1 MTKYAIVVVP
11 VPLKQ
16 EFTYSF
22 NDEEMNVQVGI
33 RVMVSFGRRII
44 QGYVVNVLDEKPHVK
59 FAIKPIKRA
68 IDKEPLFGKRE
79 YELAL
84 WMERFYFSSRGE
96 ILDIMIPGG
105 KRDAVFGALDFEE
118 PILRKDVALTD
129 EQTQA
134 IETVMGSDKSSNMSS
149 GLSPNSNSPNM
160 FYLFGVTGSGK
171 TEVFLQCAERVIA
184 QGGQV
189 IYLVPEI
196 TLTHQL
202 AMQVME
208 RFKNNVAIL
217 HSALTDSQR
226 IAQWRRIKKS
236 QVSLVIGA
244 RSAVFA
250 PCENL
255 KMIIIDEEHEN
266 SYKSGNDPRYHARQ
280 VAQKRIADCHGK
292 LLMGSATPSLEAWHL
307 MKNPSRMIRIDL
319 THRVGGGCMPQV
331 VIADMSKE
339 EGLFG
344 KQLQLEMTKTL
355 SKGKQ
360 VILFLNRRGYSYYF
374 HCRSCSYEL
383 KCPHCDVAMTY
394 HKKTGT
400 LKCHYCGY
408 TQKPI
413 KVCPVCGS
421 LDVMYSGFGTEQVE
435 QEARR
440 LFPQYKIA
448 RLDTDTVSKDR
459 KIISSTLDEFR
470 SGSLDI
476 LIGTQMVAK
485 GLNFP
490 NVQLVGIVLADS
502 GLLIPDFR
510 AEERTFDLLVQV
522 AGRSGRA
529 DSNGRVVVQ
538 TRIKDNPAIVM
549 AASGSV
555 EDFFDKELK
564 LRKELGFP
572 PFSRMI
578 NLVVRSP
585 KATLAKS
592 FASTLANALEQA
604 VSQSGYSVQIY
615 GANECPIEK
624 IRANYRFQVL
634 LRSTKPSDMLSLLE
648 NVLSHTT
655 TPSGVIL
662 EIDVDPVD
670 LL

>member
-1 MTKYAIVVVP
+1 MLKYAKVAVP

-22 NDEEMNVQVGI
+22 DDGVLNVVPGI
-33 RVMVSFGRRII
+33 RVMVPFGRREV
-44 QGYVVNVLDEKPHVK
+44 QGYVVDVLDSKPDVG
-59 FAIKPIKRA
+59 FEIKAVSKA

-96 ILDIMIPGG
+96 ILDVMIPGG
-105 KRDAVFGALDFEE
+105 RRDSSFGALDFEE
-118 PILRKDVALTD
+118 PVSNEDVVLTA
-129 EQTQA
+129 EQSGA
-134 IETVMGSDKSSNMSS
+134 IETVMNASS
-149 GLSPNSNSPNM
+149 GL

-202 AMQVME
+202 AVQVME

-217 HSALTDSQR
+217 HSGLTDSQR
-226 IAQWRRIKKS
+226 IAQWRRIKRS
-236 QVSLVIGA
+236 EVSLVIGA

-255 KMIIIDEEHEN
+255 RMIIIDEEHEN

-307 MKNPSRMIRIDL
+307 MKDPSRMTRIDL
-319 THRVGGGCMPQV
+319 TSRVGGGCMPKV
-331 VIADMSKE
+331 EIADMTHE
-339 EGLFG
+339 DGIFG
-344 KQLQLEMTKTL
+344 KTLQLEMARTL
-355 SKGKQ
+355 GAGKQ

-374 HCRSCSYEL
+374 HCRSCGYEL

-408 TQKPI
+408 TQKPTR
-413 KVCPVCGS
+413 VCPVCGS

-435 QEARR
+435 QEVQR
-440 LFPQYKIA
+440 LFPQYRTA
-448 RLDTDTVSKDR
+448 RLDTDVVSKDR
-459 KIISSTLDEFR
+459 KIIQKTLDEFR
-470 SGSLDI
+470 AGSLDI

-502 GLLIPDFR
+502 GLLVPDFR

-538 TRIKDNPAIVM
+538 TRMKDNPAIVM
-549 AASGSV
+549 ASKGQV
-555 EDFFDKELK
+555 EAFFDNELK
-564 LRKELGFP
+564 LRRDLGFP
-572 PFSRMI
+572 PFSRMV

-585 KATLAKS
+585 KASVARAFAESLASELNEKAS
-592 FASTLANALEQA
+592 FFGLD
-604 VSQSGYSVQIY
+604 VQVY

-624 IRANYRFQVL
+624 IRANFRFQVL
-634 LRSTKPSDMLSLLE
+634 LRSFKPSDMLSLLE
-648 NVLSHTT
+648 NVLSYTSV
-655 TPSGVIL
+655 PSSVVL

>member
-1 MTKYAIVVVP
+1 MVKYAKVAVP

-22 NDEEMNVQVGI
+22 DDDAVSVAAGI
-33 RVMVSFGRRII
+33 RVMVPFGRRKV
-44 QGYVVNVLDEKPHVK
+44 QGYVVDVLDCKPDAG
-59 FAIKPIKRA
+59 FEIKSVIKA
-68 IDKEPLFGKRE
+68 IDKEPLFGRRE

-96 ILDIMIPGG
+96 ILDVMIPGG
-105 KRDAVFGALDFEE
+105 RRDSSFGALDFEE
-118 PILRKDVALTD
+118 PALKKDVVLTS
-129 EQTQA
+129 EQKGA
-134 IETVMGSDKSSNMSS
+134 VETVMGSQS
-149 GLSPNSNSPNM
+149 GL

-202 AMQVME
+202 AVQVME

-217 HSALTDSQR
+217 HSGLTDSQR
-226 IAQWRRIKKS
+226 IAQWRRIKRS
-236 QVSLVIGA
+236 EVSLVIGA

-255 KMIIIDEEHEN
+255 RMIIIDEEHEN

-307 MKNPSRMIRIDL
+307 MKDPSRMTRIDL
-319 THRVGGGCMPQV
+319 TARVGGGCMPKV
-331 VIADMSKE
+331 EIADMTHE
-339 EGLFG
+339 DGIFG
-344 KQLQLEMTKTL
+344 KTLQLEMARTL
-355 SKGKQ
+355 GAGKQ

-374 HCRSCSYEL
+374 HCRSCGYEL

-408 TQKPI
+408 TQKPT

-435 QEARR
+435 QEVQR
-440 LFPQYKIA
+440 LFPQYRTA
-448 RLDTDTVSKDR
+448 RLDTDVVSKDR
-459 KIISSTLDEFR
+459 KIIQKTLDEFR
-470 SGSLDI
+470 AGSLDI

-502 GLLIPDFR
+502 GLLVPDFR

-538 TRIKDNPAIVM
+538 TRMKDNPAIVM
-549 AASGSV
+549 ASKGEV
-555 EDFFDKELK
+555 EAFFDKELK
-564 LRKELGFP
+564 LRKDLGFP
-572 PFSRMI
+572 PFSRMV

-585 KATLAKS
+585 KASVAKMFADSLACELGEKAA
-592 FASTLANALEQA
+592 FFGLD
-604 VSQSGYSVQIY
+604 VQVY

-624 IRANYRFQVL
+624 IRANFRFQVL
-634 LRSTKPSDMLSLLE
+634 LRSFKPSDMLSLLE
-648 NVLSHTT
+648 KVLSYTSV
-655 TPSGVIL
+655 PSSAVL

>member
-1 MTKYAIVVVP
+1 MLKYAKVAVP

-22 NDEEMNVQVGI
+22 DDGVLNVVPGI
-33 RVMVSFGRRII
+33 RVMVPFGRREV
-44 QGYVVNVLDEKPHVK
+44 QGYVVDVLDSKPDVG
-59 FAIKPIKRA
+59 FEIKAVSKA

-96 ILDIMIPGG
+96 ILDVMIPGG
-105 KRDAVFGALDFEE
+105 RRDSSFGALDFEE
-118 PILRKDVALTD
+118 PVSNEDVVLTE
-129 EQTQA
+129 EQSGA
-134 IETVMGSDKSSNMSS
+134 IETVMNASS
-149 GLSPNSNSPNM
+149 GL

-202 AMQVME
+202 AVQVME

-217 HSALTDSQR
+217 HSGLTDSQR
-226 IAQWRRIKKS
+226 IAQWRRIKRS
-236 QVSLVIGA
+236 EVSLVIGA

-255 KMIIIDEEHEN
+255 RMIIIDEEHEN

-307 MKNPSRMIRIDL
+307 MKDPSRMTRIDL
-319 THRVGGGCMPQV
+319 TARVGGGCMPKV
-331 VIADMSKE
+331 EIADMTHE
-339 EGLFG
+339 DGIFG
-344 KQLQLEMTKTL
+344 KTLQLEMARTL
-355 SKGKQ
+355 GAGKQ

-374 HCRSCSYEL
+374 HCRSCGYEL
-383 KCPHCDVAMTY
+383 KCPNCDVAMTY

-408 TQKPI
+408 TQKPTR
-413 KVCPVCGS
+413 VCPVCGS

-435 QEARR
+435 QEVQR
-440 LFPQYKIA
+440 LFPQYRTA
-448 RLDTDTVSKDR
+448 RLDTDVVSKDR
-459 KIISSTLDEFR
+459 KIIQKTLDEFR
-470 SGSLDI
+470 AGSLDI

-502 GLLIPDFR
+502 GLLVPDFR

-538 TRIKDNPAIVM
+538 TRMKDNPAIVM
-549 AASGSV
+549 ASKGQV
-555 EDFFDKELK
+555 EAFFDNELK
-564 LRKELGFP
+564 LRRDLGFP
-572 PFSRMI
+572 PFSRMV

-585 KATLAKS
+585 KASVARAFAESLASELSGKAS
-592 FASTLANALEQA
+592 FF
-604 VSQSGYSVQIY
+604 GFDVQVY

-624 IRANYRFQVL
+624 IRANFRFQVL
-634 LRSTKPSDMLSLLE
+634 LRSFKPSDMLSLLE
-648 NVLSHTT
+648 NVLSYTSV
-655 TPSGVIL
+655 PSSVVL

>member
-1 MTKYAIVVVP
+1 MLKYAKVAVP

-22 NDEEMNVQVGI
+22 DDGVLNVVPGI
-33 RVMVSFGRRII
+33 RVMVPFGRREV
-44 QGYVVNVLDEKPHVK
+44 QGYVVDVLDSKPDVG
-59 FAIKPIKRA
+59 FEIKAVSKA

-96 ILDIMIPGG
+96 ILDVMIPGG
-105 KRDAVFGALDFEE
+105 RRDSSFGALDFEE
-118 PILRKDVALTD
+118 PVSNEDVVLTA
-129 EQTQA
+129 EQSGA
-134 IETVMGSDKSSNMSS
+134 IETVMNASS
-149 GLSPNSNSPNM
+149 GL

-202 AMQVME
+202 AVQVME

-217 HSALTDSQR
+217 HSGLTDSQR
-226 IAQWRRIKKS
+226 IAQWRRIKRS
-236 QVSLVIGA
+236 EVSLVIGA

-255 KMIIIDEEHEN
+255 RMIIIDEEHEN

-307 MKNPSRMIRIDL
+307 MKDPSRMTRIDL
-319 THRVGGGCMPQV
+319 TSRVGGGCMPKV
-331 VIADMSKE
+331 EIADMTYE
-339 EGLFG
+339 DGIFG
-344 KQLQLEMTKTL
+344 KTLQLEMARTL
-355 SKGKQ
+355 GAGKQ

-374 HCRSCSYEL
+374 HCRSCGYEL

-408 TQKPI
+408 TQKPTR
-413 KVCPVCGS
+413 VCPVCGS

-435 QEARR
+435 QEVQR
-440 LFPQYKIA
+440 LFPQYRTA
-448 RLDTDTVSKDR
+448 RLDTDVVSKDR
-459 KIISSTLDEFR
+459 KIIQKTLDEFR
-470 SGSLDI
+470 AGSLDI

-502 GLLIPDFR
+502 GLLVPDFR

-538 TRIKDNPAIVM
+538 TRMKDNPAIVM
-549 AASGSV
+549 ASKGQV
-555 EDFFDKELK
+555 EAFFDNELK
-564 LRKELGFP
+564 LRRDLGFP
-572 PFSRMI
+572 PFSRMV

-585 KATLAKS
+585 KASVARAFAESLASELSGKAS
-592 FASTLANALEQA
+592 FF
-604 VSQSGYSVQIY
+604 GFDVQVY

-624 IRANYRFQVL
+624 IRANFRFQVL
-634 LRSTKPSDMLSLLE
+634 LRSFKPSDMLSLLE
-648 NVLSHTT
+648 NVLSYTSV
-655 TPSGVIL
+655 PSSAVL

>member
-1 MTKYAIVVVP
+1 MIKYAKVLVP

-16 EFTYSF
+16 DFLYSF
-22 NDEEMNVQVGI
+22 DDEILNVIAGI
-33 RVMVSFGRRII
+33 RVMVPFRVRKV
-44 QGYVVNVLDEKPHVK
+44 QAYVIDVLKDKPECN
-59 FAIKPIKRA
+59 FELKPVYKA
-68 IDKEPLFGKRE
+68 IDKEPLFGKQE

-84 WMERFYFSSRGE
+84 WMEKFYFSSRGE
-96 ILDIMIPGG
+96 ILDVMIPGG
-105 KRDAVFGALDFEE
+105 KRDSSHGALDFGE
-118 PILRKDVALTD
+118 PVLKPDVQLTD
-129 EQTQA
+129 EQESA
-134 IETVMGSDKSSNMSS
+134 IKTVMEGPGS
-149 GLSPNSNSPNM
+149 LY
-160 FYLFGVTGSGK
+160 YLFGITGSGK
-171 TEVFLQCAERVIA
+171 TEVFLRCAEQVIA

-202 AMQVME
+202 AIQVLD

-217 HSALTDSQR
+217 HSGLTDSQR
-226 IAQWRRIKKS
+226 IAQWRKIKRS
-236 QVSLVIGA
+236 EVSLVIGA

-250 PCENL
+250 PFENL

-280 VAQKRIADCHGK
+280 VAQKRISDCNGK

-307 MKNPSRMIRIDL
+307 MKDSSKMTRINL
-319 THRVGGGCMPQV
+319 TKRVGGGSVPSVQ
-331 VIADMSKE
+331 IADMSKE
-339 EGLFG
+339 EGIFG
-344 KQLQLEMTKTL
+344 KDLQAQMTKTL
-355 SKGKQ
+355 ALGKQ

-374 HCRSCSYEL
+374 HCRSCGFEL

-394 HKKTGT
+394 HRR
-400 LKCHYCGY
+400 LSIVQCHYCGY

-413 KVCPVCGS
+413 KVCPQCGS

-435 QEARR
+435 QEINR
-440 LFPQYKIA
+440 LFPQYRAA
-448 RLDTDTVSKDR
+448 RLDTDTVAKDR
-459 KIISSTLDEFR
+459 KIIQKTLDEFR
-470 SGSLDI
+470 EGRINI

-529 DSNGRVVVQ
+529 DTSGKVVVQ
-538 TRIKDNPAIVM
+538 TRMKDNPAIVM
-549 AASGSV
+549 ASQGKV
-555 EDFFDKELK
+555 EEFFDKELT
-564 LRKELGFP
+564 LRKDLGFP

-578 NLVVRSP
+578 NLVIRSP
-585 KATLAKS
+585 RAEVAKNFANTIATRLR
-592 FASTLANALEQA
+592 E
-604 VSQSGYSVQIY
+604 VSKNTQIY

-624 IRANYRFQVL
+624 IRANYRYQVL
-634 LRSTKPSDMLSLLE
+634 LKSTKPADMLRSLDQALTG
-648 NVLSHTT
+648 LK
-655 TPSGVIL
+655 TPSSTVL

>member
-1 MTKYAIVVVP
+1 MLKYAKVAVP

-22 NDEEMNVQVGI
+22 DDGVLNVVPGI
-33 RVMVSFGRRII
+33 RVMVPFGRREV
-44 QGYVVNVLDEKPHVK
+44 QGYVVDVLDSKPDVG
-59 FAIKPIKRA
+59 FEIKAVSKA

-96 ILDIMIPGG
+96 ILDVMIPGG
-105 KRDAVFGALDFEE
+105 RRDSSFGALDFEE
-118 PILRKDVALTD
+118 PVSNEDVVLTA
-129 EQTQA
+129 EQSGA
-134 IETVMGSDKSSNMSS
+134 IETVMNASS
-149 GLSPNSNSPNM
+149 GL

-202 AMQVME
+202 AVQVME

-217 HSALTDSQR
+217 HSGLTDSQR
-226 IAQWRRIKKS
+226 IAQWRRIKRS
-236 QVSLVIGA
+236 EVSLVIGA

-255 KMIIIDEEHEN
+255 RMIIIDEEHEN

-307 MKNPSRMIRIDL
+307 MKDPSRMTRIDL
-319 THRVGGGCMPQV
+319 TSRVGGGCMPKV
-331 VIADMSKE
+331 EIADMTHE
-339 EGLFG
+339 DGIFG
-344 KQLQLEMTKTL
+344 KTLQLEMARTL
-355 SKGKQ
+355 GAGKQ

-374 HCRSCSYEL
+374 HCRSCGYEL

-408 TQKPI
+408 TQKPTR
-413 KVCPVCGS
+413 VCPVCGS

-435 QEARR
+435 QEVQR
-440 LFPQYKIA
+440 LFPQYRTA
-448 RLDTDTVSKDR
+448 RLDTDVVSKDR
-459 KIISSTLDEFR
+459 KIIQKTLDEFR
-470 SGSLDI
+470 AGSLDI

-502 GLLIPDFR
+502 GLLVPDFR

-538 TRIKDNPAIVM
+538 TRMKDNPAIVM
-549 AASGSV
+549 ASKGQV
-555 EDFFDKELK
+555 EAFFDNELK
-564 LRKELGFP
+564 LRRDLGFP
-572 PFSRMI
+572 PFSRMV

-585 KATLAKS
+585 KASVAKAFAESLAS
-592 FASTLANALEQA
+592 EL
-604 VSQSGYSVQIY
+604 SGKAAFFGFDVQVY

-624 IRANYRFQVL
+624 IRANFRFQVL
-634 LRSTKPSDMLSLLE
+634 LRSFKPSDMLSLLE
-648 NVLSHTT
+648 NVLSYTSV
-655 TPSGVIL
+655 PSSAVL

>member
-1 MTKYAIVVVP
+1 MLKYAKVAVP

-22 NDEEMNVQVGI
+22 DDGVLNVVPGI
-33 RVMVSFGRRII
+33 RVMVPFGRREV
-44 QGYVVNVLDEKPHVK
+44 QGYVVDVLDSKPDVG
-59 FAIKPIKRA
+59 FEIKAVSKA

-96 ILDIMIPGG
+96 ILDVMIPGG
-105 KRDAVFGALDFEE
+105 RRDSSFGALDFGE
-118 PILRKDVALTD
+118 PAFKKDVVLTVK
-129 EQTQA
+129 QA
-134 IETVMGSDKSSNMSS
+134 GAVETVMGART
-149 GLSPNSNSPNM
+149 GL

-202 AMQVME
+202 AVQVME

-217 HSALTDSQR
+217 HSGLTDSQR
-226 IAQWRRIKKS
+226 IAQWRRIKRS
-236 QVSLVIGA
+236 EVSLVIGA

-255 KMIIIDEEHEN
+255 RMIIIDEEHEN

-307 MKNPSRMIRIDL
+307 MKDPSRMTRIDL
-319 THRVGGGCMPQV
+319 TSRVGGGCMPKV
-331 VIADMSKE
+331 EIADMTHE
-339 EGLFG
+339 DGIFG
-344 KQLQLEMTKTL
+344 KTLQLEMARTL
-355 SKGKQ
+355 GAGKQ

-374 HCRSCSYEL
+374 HCRSCGYEL

-408 TQKPI
+408 TQKPTR
-413 KVCPVCGS
+413 VCPVCGS

-435 QEARR
+435 QEVQR
-440 LFPQYKIA
+440 LFPQYRTA
-448 RLDTDTVSKDR
+448 RLDTDVVSKDR
-459 KIISSTLDEFR
+459 KIIQKTLDEFR
-470 SGSLDI
+470 AGSLDI

-502 GLLIPDFR
+502 GLLVPDFR

-538 TRIKDNPAIVM
+538 TRMKDNPAIVM
-549 AASGSV
+549 ASKGQV
-555 EDFFDKELK
+555 EAFFDNELK
-564 LRKELGFP
+564 LRRDLGFP
-572 PFSRMI
+572 PFSRMV

-585 KATLAKS
+585 KASVARAFAESLAS
-592 FASTLANALEQA
+592 EL
-604 VSQSGYSVQIY
+604 SGKAAFFGFDVQVY

-624 IRANYRFQVL
+624 IRANFRFQVL
-634 LRSTKPSDMLSLLE
+634 LRSFKPSDMLSLLE
-648 NVLSHTT
+648 NVLSYTSV
-655 TPSGVIL
+655 PSSAVL

>member
-1 MTKYAIVVVP
+1 MLKYAKVAVP

-22 NDEEMNVQVGI
+22 DDGVLNVVPGI
-33 RVMVSFGRRII
+33 RVMVPFGRREV
-44 QGYVVNVLDEKPHVK
+44 QGYVVDVLDSKPDVG
-59 FAIKPIKRA
+59 FEIKAVSKA

-96 ILDIMIPGG
+96 ILDVMIPGG
-105 KRDAVFGALDFEE
+105 RRDSSFGALDFEE
-118 PILRKDVALTD
+118 PVSNEDVVLTA
-129 EQTQA
+129 EQSGA
-134 IETVMGSDKSSNMSS
+134 IETVMNASS
-149 GLSPNSNSPNM
+149 GL

-202 AMQVME
+202 AVQVME

-217 HSALTDSQR
+217 HSGLTDSQR
-226 IAQWRRIKKS
+226 IAQWRRIKRS
-236 QVSLVIGA
+236 EVSLVIGA

-255 KMIIIDEEHEN
+255 RMIIIDEEHEN

-307 MKNPSRMIRIDL
+307 MKDPSRMTRIDL
-319 THRVGGGCMPQV
+319 TSRVGGGCMPKV
-331 VIADMSKE
+331 EIADMTYE
-339 EGLFG
+339 DGIFG
-344 KQLQLEMTKTL
+344 KTLQLEMARTL
-355 SKGKQ
+355 GAGKQ

-374 HCRSCSYEL
+374 HCRSCGYEL

-408 TQKPI
+408 TQKPTR
-413 KVCPVCGS
+413 VCPVCGS

-435 QEARR
+435 QEVQR
-440 LFPQYKIA
+440 LFPQYRTA
-448 RLDTDTVSKDR
+448 RLDTDVVSKDR
-459 KIISSTLDEFR
+459 KIIQKTLDEFR
-470 SGSLDI
+470 AGSLDI

-502 GLLIPDFR
+502 GLLVPDFR

-538 TRIKDNPAIVM
+538 TRMKDNPAIVM
-549 AASGSV
+549 ASKGQV
-555 EDFFDKELK
+555 EAFFDNELK
-564 LRKELGFP
+564 LRRDLGFP
-572 PFSRMI
+572 PFSRMV

-585 KATLAKS
+585 KAEVARGFAESLAS
-592 FASTLANALEQA
+592 EL
-604 VSQSGYSVQIY
+604 SGKAAFFGFDVQVY

-624 IRANYRFQVL
+624 IKANFRFQVL
-634 LRSTKPSDMLSLLE
+634 LRSFKPSDMLSLLE
-648 NVLSHTT
+648 NVLSYTSV
-655 TPSGVIL
+655 PSSAVL

>member
-1 MTKYAIVVVP
+1 MLKYAKVAVP

-22 NDEEMNVQVGI
+22 DDGVLNVVPGI
-33 RVMVSFGRRII
+33 RVMVPFGRREV
-44 QGYVVNVLDEKPHVK
+44 QGYVVDVLDSKPDVG
-59 FAIKPIKRA
+59 FEIKAVSKA

-96 ILDIMIPGG
+96 ILDVMIPGG
-105 KRDAVFGALDFEE
+105 RRDSSFGALDFEE
-118 PILRKDVALTD
+118 PVSNEDVVLTA
-129 EQTQA
+129 EQSGA
-134 IETVMGSDKSSNMSS
+134 IETVMNASS
-149 GLSPNSNSPNM
+149 GL

-202 AMQVME
+202 AVQVME

-217 HSALTDSQR
+217 HSGLTDSQR
-226 IAQWRRIKKS
+226 IAQWRRIKRS
-236 QVSLVIGA
+236 EVSLVIGA

-255 KMIIIDEEHEN
+255 RMIIIDEEHEN

-307 MKNPSRMIRIDL
+307 MKDPSRMTRIDL
-319 THRVGGGCMPQV
+319 TSRVGGGCMPKV
-331 VIADMSKE
+331 EIADMTHE
-339 EGLFG
+339 DGIFG
-344 KQLQLEMTKTL
+344 KTLQLEMARTL
-355 SKGKQ
+355 GAGKQ

-374 HCRSCSYEL
+374 HCRSCGYEL

-408 TQKPI
+408 TQKPTR
-413 KVCPVCGS
+413 VCPVCGS

-435 QEARR
+435 QEVQR
-440 LFPQYKIA
+440 LFPQYRTA
-448 RLDTDTVSKDR
+448 RLDTDVVSKDR
-459 KIISSTLDEFR
+459 KIIQKTLDEFR
-470 SGSLDI
+470 AGSLDI

-502 GLLIPDFR
+502 GLLVPDFR

-538 TRIKDNPAIVM
+538 TRMKDNPAIVM
-549 AASGSV
+549 ASKGQV
-555 EDFFDKELK
+555 EAFFDNELK
-564 LRKELGFP
+564 LRGDLGFP
-572 PFSRMI
+572 PFSRMV

-585 KATLAKS
+585 KASVAKAFAESLAS
-592 FASTLANALEQA
+592 EL
-604 VSQSGYSVQIY
+604 SGKAAFFGFDVQVY

-624 IRANYRFQVL
+624 IRANFRFQVL
-634 LRSTKPSDMLSLLE
+634 LRSFKPSDMLSLLE
-648 NVLSHTT
+648 NVLSYTSV
-655 TPSGVIL
+655 PSSVVL

>member
-1 MTKYAIVVVP
+1 MLKYAKVAVP

-22 NDEEMNVQVGI
+22 DDGVLNVVPGV
-33 RVMVSFGRRII
+33 RVMVPFGRREV
-44 QGYVVNVLDEKPHVK
+44 QGYVVDVLDSKPDVG
-59 FAIKPIKRA
+59 FEIKAVSKA

-96 ILDIMIPGG
+96 ILDVMIPGG
-105 KRDAVFGALDFEE
+105 RRDSSFGALDFGE
-118 PILRKDVALTD
+118 PAFKKDVVLTV
-129 EQTQA
+129 EQA
-134 IETVMGSDKSSNMSS
+134 GAVETVMGART
-149 GLSPNSNSPNM
+149 GL

-202 AMQVME
+202 AVQVME

-217 HSALTDSQR
+217 HSGLTDSQR
-226 IAQWRRIKKS
+226 IAQWRRIKRS
-236 QVSLVIGA
+236 EVSLVIGA

-255 KMIIIDEEHEN
+255 RMIIIDEEHEN

-307 MKNPSRMIRIDL
+307 MKDPSRMTRIDL
-319 THRVGGGCMPQV
+319 TSRVGGGCMPKV
-331 VIADMSKE
+331 EIADMTHE
-339 EGLFG
+339 DGIFG
-344 KQLQLEMTKTL
+344 KTLQLEMARTL
-355 SKGKQ
+355 GAGKQ

-374 HCRSCSYEL
+374 HCRSCGYEL

-408 TQKPI
+408 TQKPTR
-413 KVCPVCGS
+413 VCPVCGS

-435 QEARR
+435 QEVQR
-440 LFPQYKIA
+440 LFPQYRTA
-448 RLDTDTVSKDR
+448 RLDTDVVSKDR
-459 KIISSTLDEFR
+459 KIIQKTLDEFR
-470 SGSLDI
+470 AGSLDI

-502 GLLIPDFR
+502 GLLVPDFR

-538 TRIKDNPAIVM
+538 TRMKDNPAIVM
-549 AASGSV
+549 ASKGQV
-555 EDFFDKELK
+555 EAFFDNELK
-564 LRKELGFP
+564 LRRDLGFP
-572 PFSRMI
+572 PFSRMV

-585 KATLAKS
+585 KAEVARGFAELLAS
-592 FASTLANALEQA
+592 EL
-604 VSQSGYSVQIY
+604 SGKAAFFGFDVQVY

-624 IRANYRFQVL
+624 IRANFRFQVL
-634 LRSTKPSDMLSLLE
+634 LRSFKPSDMLSLLE
-648 NVLSHTT
+648 NVLSYTSV
-655 TPSGVIL
+655 PSSVVL

>member
-1 MTKYAIVVVP
+1 MLKYAKVAVP

-22 NDEEMNVQVGI
+22 DNGVLNVVPGI
-33 RVMVSFGRRII
+33 RVMVPFGRREV
-44 QGYVVNVLDEKPHVK
+44 QGYVVDVLDSKSDVGFE
-59 FAIKPIKRA
+59 IKAVSKA
-68 IDKEPLFGKRE
+68 IDKEPLFGKSE

-96 ILDIMIPGG
+96 ILDVMIPGG
-105 KRDAVFGALDFEE
+105 RRDSSFGALDFEE
-118 PILRKDVALTD
+118 PVSNEDVVLTA
-129 EQTQA
+129 EQSGA
-134 IETVMGSDKSSNMSS
+134 IETVMNASS
-149 GLSPNSNSPNM
+149 GL

-202 AMQVME
+202 AVQVME

-217 HSALTDSQR
+217 HSGLTDSQR
-226 IAQWRRIKKS
+226 IAQWRRIKRS
-236 QVSLVIGA
+236 EVSLVIGA

-255 KMIIIDEEHEN
+255 RMIIIDEEHEN

-307 MKNPSRMIRIDL
+307 MKDPSRMTRIDL
-319 THRVGGGCMPQV
+319 TSRVGGGCMPKV
-331 VIADMSKE
+331 EIADMTHE
-339 EGLFG
+339 DGIFG
-344 KQLQLEMTKTL
+344 KTLQLEMARTL
-355 SKGKQ
+355 GAGKQ

-374 HCRSCSYEL
+374 HCRSCGYEL

-408 TQKPI
+408 TQKPTR
-413 KVCPVCGS
+413 VCPVCGS

-435 QEARR
+435 QEVQR
-440 LFPQYKIA
+440 LFPQYRTA
-448 RLDTDTVSKDR
+448 RLDTDVVSKDR
-459 KIISSTLDEFR
+459 KIIQKTLDEFR
-470 SGSLDI
+470 AGSLDI

-502 GLLIPDFR
+502 GLLVPDFR

-538 TRIKDNPAIVM
+538 TRMKDNPAIVM
-549 AASGSV
+549 ASKGQV
-555 EDFFDKELK
+555 ESFFDNELK
-564 LRKELGFP
+564 LRRDLGFP
-572 PFSRMI
+572 PFSRMV

-585 KATLAKS
+585 KAEVARGFAESLAS
-592 FASTLANALEQA
+592 EL
-604 VSQSGYSVQIY
+604 SGKAAFFGFDVQVY

-624 IRANYRFQVL
+624 IRANFRFQVL
-634 LRSTKPSDMLSLLE
+634 LRSFKPSDMLSLLE
-648 NVLSHTT
+648 NVLSYTSV
-655 TPSGVIL
+655 PSSAVL

>member
-1 MTKYAIVVVP
+1 MVHGGAVGVGGEVMVKYAQVAVP

-22 NDEEMNVQVGI
+22 DDDALKVVPGI
-33 RVMVSFGRRII
+33 RVMVPFGRREV
-44 QGYVVNVLDEKPHVK
+44 QGYVVDVLDSKPDVG
-59 FAIKPIKRA
+59 FEIKAVSKA

-96 ILDIMIPGG
+96 ILDVMIPGG
-105 KRDAVFGALDFEE
+105 RRDSSFGALDFEE
-118 PILRKDVALTD
+118 PVSNEDVVLTA
-129 EQTQA
+129 EQSGA
-134 IETVMGSDKSSNMSS
+134 IETVMNASS
-149 GLSPNSNSPNM
+149 GL

-202 AMQVME
+202 AVQVME

-217 HSALTDSQR
+217 HSGLTDSQR
-226 IAQWRRIKKS
+226 IAQWRRIKRS
-236 QVSLVIGA
+236 EVSLVIGA

-255 KMIIIDEEHEN
+255 RMIIIDEEHEN

-307 MKNPSRMIRIDL
+307 MKDPSRMTRIDL
-319 THRVGGGCMPQV
+319 TSRVGGGCMPKV
-331 VIADMSKE
+331 EIADMTHE
-339 EGLFG
+339 DGIFG
-344 KQLQLEMTKTL
+344 KTLQLEMARTL
-355 SKGKQ
+355 GAGKQ

-374 HCRSCSYEL
+374 HCRSCGYEL

-408 TQKPI
+408 TQKPTR
-413 KVCPVCGS
+413 VCPVCGS

-435 QEARR
+435 QEVQR
-440 LFPQYKIA
+440 LFLQYRTA
-448 RLDTDTVSKDR
+448 RLDTDVVSKDR
-459 KIISSTLDEFR
+459 KIIQKTLDEFR
-470 SGSLDI
+470 AGSLDI

-502 GLLIPDFR
+502 GLLVPDFR

-538 TRIKDNPAIVM
+538 TRMKDNPAIVM
-549 AASGSV
+549 ASKGQV
-555 EDFFDKELK
+555 EAFFDNELK
-564 LRKELGFP
+564 LRRDLGFP
-572 PFSRMI
+572 PFSRMV

-585 KATLAKS
+585 KASVARAFAESLASELSGKAS
-592 FASTLANALEQA
+592 FF
-604 VSQSGYSVQIY
+604 GFDVQVY

-624 IRANYRFQVL
+624 IRANFRFQVL
-634 LRSTKPSDMLSLLE
+634 LRSFKPSDMLSLLE
-648 NVLSHTT
+648 NVLSYTSV
-655 TPSGVIL
+655 PSSVVL

>member
-1 MTKYAIVVVP
+1 MLKYAKVAVP

-22 NDEEMNVQVGI
+22 DDGVLNVVPGI
-33 RVMVSFGRRII
+33 RVMVPFGRREV
-44 QGYVVNVLDEKPHVK
+44 QGYVVDVLDSKPDVG
-59 FAIKPIKRA
+59 FEIKAVSKA

-96 ILDIMIPGG
+96 ILDVMIPGG
-105 KRDAVFGALDFEE
+105 RRDSSFGALDFGE
-118 PILRKDVALTD
+118 PAFKKDVVLTA
-129 EQTQA
+129 EQA
-134 IETVMGSDKSSNMSS
+134 GAVETVMGART
-149 GLSPNSNSPNM
+149 GL

-202 AMQVME
+202 AVQVME

-217 HSALTDSQR
+217 HSGLTDSQR
-226 IAQWRRIKKS
+226 IAQWRRIKRS
-236 QVSLVIGA
+236 EVSLVIGA

-255 KMIIIDEEHEN
+255 RMIIIDEEHEN

-307 MKNPSRMIRIDL
+307 MKDPSRMTRIDL
-319 THRVGGGCMPQV
+319 TSRVGGGCMPKV
-331 VIADMSKE
+331 EIADMTHE
-339 EGLFG
+339 DGIFG
-344 KQLQLEMTKTL
+344 KTLQLEMARTL
-355 SKGKQ
+355 GAGKQ

-374 HCRSCSYEL
+374 HCRSCGYEL

-408 TQKPI
+408 TQKPTR
-413 KVCPVCGS
+413 VCPVCGS

-435 QEARR
+435 QEVQR
-440 LFPQYKIA
+440 LFPQYRTA
-448 RLDTDTVSKDR
+448 RLDTDVVSKDR
-459 KIISSTLDEFR
+459 KIIQKTLDEFR
-470 SGSLDI
+470 AGSLDI

-502 GLLIPDFR
+502 GLLVPDFR

-538 TRIKDNPAIVM
+538 TRMKDNPAIVM
-549 AASGSV
+549 ASKGQV
-555 EDFFDKELK
+555 EAFFDNELK
-564 LRKELGFP
+564 LRRDLGFP
-572 PFSRMI
+572 PFSRMV

-585 KATLAKS
+585 KASVARAFAESLASELNEKAS
-592 FASTLANALEQA
+592 FFGLD
-604 VSQSGYSVQIY
+604 VRVY

-624 IRANYRFQVL
+624 IRANFRFQVL
-634 LRSTKPSDMLSLLE
+634 LRSFKPSDMLSLLE
-648 NVLSHTT
+648 NVLSYTSV
-655 TPSGVIL
+655 PSSAVL